1 MIDWL
6 TVIVP
11 CFHPVSVDGGEVLS
25 VDFEGNLEWKT
36 KKSRAVRGS
45 YESNLIVK
53 SVEKTR
59 RPDGLYTE
67 LYIDGNLAKWNQ
79 GHNLWGSDDLT
90 GLVSETYLK
99 LIDILNIMPADTDVQ
114 RVLNGFY
121 QVARVDCTQMIDL
134 QSLDNVRAFLYAAER
149 MAYLRHRGRGV
160 FSKETLYFGKKSRRW
175 SVKMYAKGDEINA
188 KNHTLPI
195 NIDTPSIQKWASSKL
210 RVELVLRSLEL
221 KNSGLH
227 IAANWGDNT
236 PYEVWQQYVGK
247 IEMTDNIQLTDEA
260 VMALKPSIRAAYQ
273 LWLDGHN
280 VKEMYPR
287 MTFYRY
293 RKELQTVGIDI
304 AVTRGNRTE
313 PSNKNVV
320 QFRRVIEAKPC
331 EQVPEWAIGTPLYF
345 EPRKNIRYK

>member
-11 CFHPVSVDGGEVLS
+11 CFHLVSVDGGEVLS
-25 VDFEGNLEWKT
+25 VDSEGNLEWKT

-59 RPDGLYTE
+59 RSDGLYTE
-67 LYIDGNLAKWNQ
+67 LYIDGNFVKWHQ
-79 GHNLWGSDDLT
+79 GHNLWGVDDLT
-90 GLVSETYLK
+90 GLVFETYQRLMS
-99 LIDILNIMPADTDVQ
+99 ILNIVPTDIDIH
-114 RVLNGFY
+114 RLKLGHY
-121 QVARVDCTQMIDL
+121 RVARVDCTQMIDL
-134 QSLDNVRAFLYAAER
+134 ESLDNVRAFLYAAER

-175 SVKMYAKGDEINA
+175 SVKMYAKGDEINV

-195 NIDTPSIQKWASSKL
+195 SIDTPSIQKWASSKL
-210 RVELVLRSLEL
+210 RVELVLRSLQL
-221 KNSGLH
+221 KDSGLH

-260 VMALKPSIRAAYQ
+260 VMSLKPSIRAAYQ

-293 RKELQTVGIDI
+293 RKQLQMLGIDI
-304 AVTRGNRTE
+304 AVTRANLTQ
-313 PSNKNVV
+313 PSNRNVV
-320 QFRRVIEAKPC
+320 QFRSLIESKPC
-331 EQVPEWAIGTPLYF
+331 QQVPDWAVGTPLYF
-345 EPRKNIRYK
+345 EPRKDICHK